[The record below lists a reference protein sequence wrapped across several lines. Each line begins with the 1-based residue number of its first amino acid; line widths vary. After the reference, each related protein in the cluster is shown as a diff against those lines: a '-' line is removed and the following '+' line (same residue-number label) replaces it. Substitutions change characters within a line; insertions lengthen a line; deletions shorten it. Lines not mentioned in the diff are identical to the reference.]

1 MTTKH
6 IQKLNEAVYIL
17 RNFIELSA
25 QLLPFLVELKY
36 AKTLTKEDQ
45 VDKENIIDLYKN
57 YAFEDETSIQLM
69 DSPILSLI
77 HDSFETII
85 KEDSKK
91 RISL

>member
-45 VDKENIIDLYKN
+45 VDKTH
-57 YAFEDETSIQLM
+57 F
-69 DSPILSLI
+69 
-77 HDSFETII
+77 
-85 KEDSKK
+85 
-91 RISL
+91 